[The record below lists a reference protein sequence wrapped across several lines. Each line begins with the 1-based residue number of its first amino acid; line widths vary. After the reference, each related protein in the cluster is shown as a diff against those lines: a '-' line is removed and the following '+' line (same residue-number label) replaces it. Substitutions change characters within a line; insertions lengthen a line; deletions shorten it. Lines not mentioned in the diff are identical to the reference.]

1 VATNRDCQY
10 CGTRF
15 RVELNSRLFC
25 SGRCRQRYHRE
36 NRLKCFY
43 CGELGTSR
51 DHIFAHSARINVGR
65 GTRNFA
71 GQETVNSCDECN
83 NIMGNRHPYSILD
96 RVAYLIERLDA
107 RYQLQVQVPEWDE
120 EELEE
125 LGQNLRRMIGAKIKQ
140 RQRALERR
148 SHAKIVYDRI
158 NRLTHSEDEIP
169 EDERD
174 KSNASPAPE

>member
-1 VATNRDCQY
+1 
-10 CGTRF
+10 
-15 RVELNSRLFC
+15 
-25 SGRCRQRYHRE
+25 
-36 NRLKCFY
+36 
-43 CGELGTSR
+43 
-51 DHIFAHSARINVGR
+51 
-65 GTRNFA
+65 
-71 GQETVNSCDECN
+71 
-83 NIMGNRHPYSILD
+83 M
-96 RVAYLIERLDA
+96 
-107 RYQLQVQVPEWDE
+107 PEWDE

-174 KSNASPAPE
+174 EDHAGTAVERTDGET